1 MNTRIFYA
9 VLPLAALF
17 SADAFAQ
24 TVVTQRAP
32 QLTQDQQTTVYRTVV
47 REKKVVPQTRPVVR
61 RHVVKQTIR
70 KPAPN
75 VVRVTA
81 TERVVTRPRTV
92 TRRVIA
98 APRTTTLV
106 TADPLDL
113 TPDQRTFV
121 YRTLVQQ
128 PLQPAPV
135 VTERIVPAPFPRPYV
150 TTEPYQRPYVTEPYQ
165 RPYVTEPYQRPYVTE
180 SYQRPYVTTEPV
192 VTTAPR
198 VITVPQSTGVGTVI
212 ANDRVT
218 RTGPEIMIG
227 TRLPASVPLYAMPAS
242 AAAAAPSLEAY
253 NYALIG
259 DRIYLVDPRDGIVVG
274 MLYQ

>member
-150 TTEPYQRPYVTEPYQ
+150 TTEPYQRPYVTE
-165 RPYVTEPYQRPYVTE
+165 

-198 VITVPQSTGVGTVI
+198 VITVPQTTGVGTVI
-212 ANDRVT
+212 ANDRVI

>member
-9 VLPLAALF
+9 VLPLAALV

-32 QLTQDQQTTVYRTVV
+32 ILTQDQQTTVYRTVV
-47 REKKVVPQTRPVVR
+47 REKVVPQTRPVVR
-61 RHVVKQTIR
+61 RHVVKQAIR

-75 VVRVTA
+75 VVRMTA

-92 TRRVIA
+92 TRTVVAAPRTVTRTII

-150 TTEPYQRPYVTEPYQ
+150 T
-165 RPYVTEPYQRPYVTE
+165 E

-198 VITVPQSTGVGTVI
+198 VITVPQTTGVGTVI
-212 ANDRVT
+212 ANDRVI

>member
-9 VLPLAALF
+9 VLPLAALV

-32 QLTQDQQTTVYRTVV
+32 ILTQDQQTTVSRTVV
-47 REKKVVPQTRPVVR
+47 RQKVVPQTRPVVR
-61 RHVVKQTIR
+61 RHVVKQAIR

-75 VVRVTA
+75 VVRMTA

-92 TRRVIA
+92 TRTVVAAPRTVTRTII

-150 TTEPYQRPYVTEPYQ
+150 TES
-165 RPYVTEPYQRPYVTE
+165 YQRPYVTE

-198 VITVPQSTGVGTVI
+198 VITVPQTTGVGTVI
-212 ANDRVT
+212 ANDPLVRS
-218 RTGPEIMIG
+218 GPQIMIG
-227 TRLPASVPLYAMPAS
+227 TRLPSSVPLYAMPAS

>member
-17 SADAFAQ
+17 SADALAQ

-32 QLTQDQQTTVYRTVV
+32 QLTQDQQTTVYRTIV
-47 REKKVVPQTRPVVR
+47 REKVVPQTRPVVR
-61 RHVVKQTIR
+61 RQVAKQTIR

-98 APRTTTLV
+98 PRTTTFV

-121 YRTLVQQ
+121 YRTIVQQ

-150 TTEPYQRPYVTEPYQ
+150 TTEP
-165 RPYVTEPYQRPYVTE
+165 
-180 SYQRPYVTTEPV
+180 V
-192 VTTAPR
+192 VTTAPVYGAR
-198 VITVPQSTGVGTVI
+198 AGRDHRAARDHRP
-212 ANDRVT
+212 ANDR
-218 RTGPEIMIG
+218 RRNRHRQRPGHSQ
-227 TRLPASVPLYAMPAS
+227 RS
-242 AAAAAPSLEAY
+242 
-253 NYALIG
+253 
-259 DRIYLVDPRDGIVVG
+259 
-274 MLYQ
+274 

>member
-47 REKKVVPQTRPVVR
+47 REKVVPQTRPVVR
-61 RHVVKQTIR
+61 RQVVKQTIR

-150 TTEPYQRPYVTEPYQ
+150 TTEP
-165 RPYVTEPYQRPYVTE
+165 
-180 SYQRPYVTTEPV
+180 V

-198 VITVPQSTGVGTVI
+198 VITVPQTTGVGTVI
-212 ANDRVT
+212 ANDRVI

>member
-9 VLPLAALF
+9 VLPLAALV

-32 QLTQDQQTTVYRTVV
+32 ILTQDQQTTVSRTVV
-47 REKKVVPQTRPVVR
+47 RQKVVPQTRPVVR
-61 RHVVKQTIR
+61 RHVVKQAIR

-75 VVRVTA
+75 VVRMTA

-92 TRRVIA
+92 TRTVVAAPRTVTRTII

-150 TTEPYQRPYVTEPYQ
+150 TTEP
-165 RPYVTEPYQRPYVTE
+165 
-180 SYQRPYVTTEPV
+180 V

-198 VITVPQSTGVGTVI
+198 VITVPQTTGVGTVI

>member
-47 REKKVVPQTRPVVR
+47 REKVVPQTRPVVR
-61 RHVVKQTIR
+61 RKVVKQTIR

-150 TTEPYQRPYVTEPYQ
+150 TTEP
-165 RPYVTEPYQRPYVTE
+165 
-180 SYQRPYVTTEPV
+180 V

-198 VITVPQSTGVGTVI
+198 VITVPQTTGVGTVI
-212 ANDRVT
+212 ANDRVI